1 MVVAVVAEPVM
12 VVDGKLWTYETDLPM
27 YELRAKNR

>member
-1 MVVAVVAEPVM
+1 VAEAVM
-12 VVDGKLWTYETDLPM
+12 VDGKLWTCETDLPM